1 MSINQFGKRLQN
13 HRVGVL
19 LCLVLFASGA
29 LRAEQLPIKT
39 YTTAD
44 GLPRD
49 QINRIVR
56 DSHGFLWF
64 CTPEGLSRFDGYTFT
79 NYTTDQ
85 GLPHRNVNDLLETR
99 SGIYWVATSNG
110 LSRFN
115 PLGSA
120 QPNNK
125 AQGNPKSSEAMIVTY
140 RANEERARGVNVL
153 FEDQAGT
160 IWCGTNGGLYKLE
173 QTGQRWSFRFVDLGM
188 PAEAWDDAT
197 VNVITEDKRGALWV
211 GAGSGLYRYLP
222 VGRSERFTVQDGLP
236 QNPVSALLIDR
247 DGRLWVGG
255 KSGLCQF
262 VLEKGPSRPKA
273 SRVYTTSDGL
283 ANNDIKSLFQSSDG
297 RLWIGIFGG
306 LSELVSKGRDAEP
319 KFRSYTTAQGLSAFG
334 IFAVAEDRDG
344 NIWLGTES
352 AGAMKMARSGFVTF
366 SKADGLGSDRI
377 AAIFEDQAGELC
389 TVSSATDKWFINRFD
404 GQRFAAVVPNL
415 SKAITE
421 FGWGWKQIHFQD
433 REGEWWVPT
442 AHGLYRFPK
451 TNQLDQLAHVQPKA
465 VYTKK
470 DGLPTA
476 DVFRLFED
484 AQGDLWIVTS
494 SAARNGLTRWERATG
509 ILHNY
514 DEADGISHL
523 GLITGFCEDKAGNL
537 WLSSADGLI
546 RFAAGRF
553 TMFTTSSGL
562 PAGWIFALYLD
573 HASRLWVASGE
584 GGVAR
589 IDDPGAN
596 QPRFVTYTTT
606 EGLSSNSAGCLTEDG
621 SGRIYIGTGRGLDR
635 LDPATGHISHYSSA
649 DGLARGRI
657 SEAFR
662 DRHGVLWFGTAQG
675 LSRLVPE
682 PDRPSAPPPILITAL
697 RVAGVAYP
705 ISELGETKLPEL
717 ELGTNQKDIQINF
730 VGLSFRSGEVLR
742 YQYKLEGVDRY
753 WSALSDERTITF
765 ANLSPGNYRFLV
777 QAVTAD
783 GVKSSSPATIV
794 LTILPPLWQ
803 RWWFLALVALTA
815 SLAIY
820 SLYRY
825 RVARLLELERV
836 RTRIATD
843 LHDDIGS
850 SLSQVS
856 VLSEVIRRRIGDK
869 PAVAEPLSMIANLS
883 RDLIDSM
890 NDIVWAINPKRDR
903 LSDLTQRMRRFA
915 SDAFTVR
922 DIEFSFSAPDPEY
935 DTRLGADMRREIFLI
950 FKESINNVVRHS
962 GCNEARIDFSIQ
974 HGALELRVYD
984 DGRGFYPEIASDGNG
999 LASMRQR
1006 ALRIGGALDIS
1017 SQGEQGT
1024 TVSLKAPL
1032 DDHHWI
1038 WRGRKPHG

>member
-1 MSINQFGKRLQN
+1 MLISLF
-13 HRVGVL
+13 
-19 LCLVLFASGA
+19 LFAAGTP
-29 LRAEQLPIKT
+29 LAEQLPIKT

-79 NYTTDQ
+79 NYTTEQ

-99 SGIYWVATSNG
+99 AGIYWIATSNG

-115 PLGSA
+115 PVGFA
-120 QPNNK
+120 QLNK
-125 AQGNPKSSEAMIVTY
+125 RSTHDGDSSSTMIVTY
-140 RANEERARGVNVL
+140 RANEDKARGVNVL
-153 FEDQAGT
+153 FEDRAGT

-173 QTGQRWSFRFVDLGM
+173 PTGQAWSFRFVNLGM

-197 VNVITEDKRGALWV
+197 VSAISEDKQGALWV

-222 VGRSERFTVQDGLP
+222 DGRAERFTVQDGLP
-236 QNPVSALLIDR
+236 QNSVSALLIDR
-247 DGRLWVGG
+247 DGRLWVGA
-255 KSGLCQF
+255 KRGLCQF
-262 VLEKGPSRPKA
+262 ALEEGPGRPKA
-273 SRVYTTSDGL
+273 SRIYTTSDGL

-297 RLWIGIFGG
+297 SLWIGIFGG

-319 KFRSYTTAQGLSAFG
+319 KFRSYTTAQGLTAFG
-334 IFAVAEDRDG
+334 IFALAEDRDG

-352 AGAMKMARSGFVTF
+352 AGAMKMARSGFVTY

-377 AAIFEDQAGELC
+377 AAIFEDQVGELC

-404 GQRFAAVVPNL
+404 GQRFAAIVPNL

-451 TNQLDQLAHVQPKA
+451 TNQLDQLAHVQPKT

-470 DGLPTA
+470 DGLPT
-476 DVFRLFED
+476 DDIFRLFED

-494 SAARNGLTRWERATG
+494 SIVRNGLTRWERATG
-509 ILHNY
+509 IFHNY
-514 DEADGISHL
+514 GEADGISHL

-537 WLSSADGLI
+537 WISSADGLI
-546 RFAAGRF
+546 RFVAGQFRI
-553 TMFTTSSGL
+553 FTTSSGL

-589 IDDPGAN
+589 IDDPGADE
-596 QPRFVTYTTT
+596 PRFVTYTTAD
-606 EGLSSNSAGCLTEDG
+606 GLSSNSAGCLTEDRL
-621 SGRIYIGTGRGLDR
+621 GRIYIGTGRGLDR
-635 LDPATGHISHYSSA
+635 LDPATGHISHYNSA

-675 LSRLVPE
+675 LSRLIPE
-682 PDRPSAPPPILITAL
+682 PEMPRSPPPILITGL
-697 RVAGVAYP
+697 RIAGVGIP
-705 ISELGETKLPEL
+705 ISELGQAQVPRLEL
-717 ELGTNQKDIQINF
+717 EPNQNDIQINF
-730 VGLSFRSGEVLR
+730 VGLAFGMGEVLR
-742 YQYKLEGVDRY
+742 YQYKLEGADRD
-753 WSALSDERTITF
+753 WSSLSEERTITF

-783 GVKSSSPATIV
+783 GVKSTSPATIA

-815 SLAIY
+815 SLAVY

-825 RVARLLELERV
+825 RVARLLELEQV

-856 VLSEVIRRRIGDK
+856 VLSEVIRRRIGDT

-915 SDAFTVR
+915 SDVFTAR
-922 DIEFSFSAPDPEY
+922 NIEFDFRAPDAQH
-935 DTRLGADMRREIFLI
+935 DVRLGADMRREVFLI
-950 FKESINNVVRHS
+950 FKESVNNMVRHS
-962 GCNEARIDFSIQ
+962 GCTQADIGFSIA
-974 HGALELRVYD
+974 HGSFELRVQD
-984 DGRGFYPEIASDGNG
+984 NGCGFELDKASDGNG
-999 LASMRQR
+999 LSSMRQR
-1006 ALRIGGALDIS
+1006 ASKLGGELAVTSDD
-1017 SQGEQGT
+1017 GHGT

-1032 DDHHWI
+1032 ERRGRL
-1038 WRGRKPHG
+1038 WRGLRHG